1 MRRSTRLAGRNDN
14 IINAERGGQSSNG
27 YDVNMDVNAWP
38 SGMMG
43 MDAFTGP
50 SAAMNQPFMPPFM
63 PFPPASMFQPGLD
76 PFGMWNPM
84 SMNNNPSNV
93 MPFMPPPPP
102 PPFVDPDFANSAM
115 TPMFNPTMPL
125 FAPFE
130 GMNQMPEPAAGSLGS
145 GPLSRQ
151 PKSPEKLVAP
161 AATDKYIAQAA
172 LPPQERPSPQPLL
185 VILDLNGTLIHRK
198 SRGFPPKFAKRAGLD
213 YFIDTLMSKFK
224 VMIWSSSQ
232 PRTVHAICQKLFQD
246 RQRRELVAEWGRDK
260 FDLTKSQ
267 YKSKIQ
273 VYKMLETVW
282 ADQTIQAT
290 YPIQS
295 KRWDQTNTILIDDS
309 KLKALSEPF
318 NILEIPEFINTDVQG
333 MYETVIFPKVLN
345 RLESLSKH
353 DDVSKVVRQW
363 TSENPN
369 VLDFE
374 LDPNDLHHM
383 YISASIDGTIN
394 GPNEPNASKGS
405 AKERREQRQ
414 SHKAK
419 EKAEEKAVKK
429 AEKKAGKEK
438 MQAMRNEQ
446 RNRDLAAN
454 ARNAAIAAANSATAT
469 PTATEEQGEKQRS
482 LSPASSSAE
491 SASGSGNSLLDPLE
505 ESLNREV

>member
-14 IINAERGGQSSNG
+14 TTNAESGGQSSNG
-27 YDVNMDVNAWP
+27 YDVNMDMNAGP
-38 SGMMG
+38 SDM

-50 SAAMNQPFMPPFM
+50 SAMNQPFMPPFM
-63 PFPPASMFQPGLD
+63 PIPPASMFQSGLD
-76 PFGMWNPM
+76 AFGMFN
-84 SMNNNPSNV
+84 SMNMNINPGGV
-93 MPFMPPPPP
+93 MSFMPPLPP
-102 PPFVDPDFANSAM
+102 PPFENPNFANTAM
-115 TPMFNPTMPL
+115 APMFNPTVPL

-130 GMNQMPEPAAGSLGS
+130 GMNKMPEPAGGSFGS
-145 GPLSRQ
+145 GMPSRR
-151 PKSPEKLVAP
+151 PKSPEKLIAP

-172 LPPQERPSPQPLL
+172 LPPQERSFPQPLL

-198 SRGFPPKFAKRAGLD
+198 SRGFPPKFTRRAGLY

-260 FDLTKSQ
+260 FDLTRSQ

-282 ADQTIQAT
+282 ADKTIQAT
-290 YPIQS
+290 YPNQS

-345 RLESLSKH
+345 RLETLSKH

-383 YISASIDGTIN
+383 YISASLDGVI
-394 GPNEPNASKGS
+394 NEPNASKGS

-414 SHKAK
+414 SR
-419 EKAEEKAVKK
+419 KAEEKALKK
-429 AEKKAGKEK
+429 VERKAGKEK

-454 ARNAAIAAANSATAT
+454 ARNAAVAAANSAIAT
-469 PTATEEQGEKQRS
+469 PTVTEEQGEKQRS
-482 LSPASSSAE
+482 PSPASSSAE